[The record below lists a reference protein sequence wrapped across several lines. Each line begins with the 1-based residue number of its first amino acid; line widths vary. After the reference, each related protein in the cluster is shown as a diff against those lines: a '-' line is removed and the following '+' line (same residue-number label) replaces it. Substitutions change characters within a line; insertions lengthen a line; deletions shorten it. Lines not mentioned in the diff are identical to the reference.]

1 MPVPS
6 NAGFLDDFR
15 RKRRRRL
22 LVLGAALIVCLFLTA
37 LWRIALGEWR
47 IPLSHVFSYLSPFLP
62 EAEQQ
67 LPEALVC
74 QILDLMGVAQVT
86 AALYLLAG
94 NLVPF
99 RIKFLAAVLVI
110 AIHTDLI
117 KVFSSAL
124 AITIFAYLESLA
136 VPFFFTF
143 SGFFIF
149 KRIQETGN
157 RQVIINEL
165 KKFLRLYVLLSVIYL
180 PLSIKGWI
188 FKYSTGTS
196 LTDVILLV
204 LRNYLFAG
212 EQNLSWQLW
221 YLLAMI
227 YGLIFLHFFCTHS
240 GSEKPSL
247 MIITSILFFV
257 FAAYL
262 NQISYKQIMID
273 TIRNGRLFTAPAYLL
288 LGGLV
293 YKNLNTLIK
302 KWPYGAV
309 VIAAAITISFVFHIG
324 YSTVSFPAYFS
335 ILWISAWSLSVS
347 RPVRSASTARK
358 ASRLFYYSHMYFYA
372 LWISPEKIIQTFL
385 FTVLMCSIFS
395 WLYIYCKNQISIQKN
410 KQLEDKTE

>member
-1 MPVPS
+1 MKGEIEDL
-6 NAGFLDDFR
+6 NR
-15 RKRRRRL
+15 RQYY
-22 LVLGAALIVCLFLTA
+22 
-37 LWRIALGEWR
+37 IADW
-47 IPLSHVFSYLSPFLP
+47 
-62 EAEQQ
+62 
-67 LPEALVC
+67 
-74 QILDLMGVAQVT
+74 
-86 AALYLLAG
+86 
-94 NLVPF
+94 
-99 RIKFLAAVLVI
+99 IKFLAAVLVI

-410 KQLEDKTE
+410 KQLEHKTE